1 MYNLARTDVRPI
13 QSIQETI
20 DPFRSVYQLQSGNI
34 YPWYGAK
41 AYQPSFG
48 KKKKTK
54 KKKNINKAVAY
65 CIKKNRVVGVYKK
78 PGRKGRYYFNG
89 TKVIKGKKCYKL
101 KSKANAALKKN
112 RPKRRKS
119 SSRSSSTYYYVIDG
133 REKKQPWKKGYS
145 KTRSP
150 TCNKY
155 KNELT
160 CHPAKAGCRWTGSS
174 CVNKFGSSR
183 FGSGTP
189 QVSPASRYNYTLAQ
203 YADNAST
210 PTDHLLGKIAGVS
223 AYSYPTD
230 TPNYHFYTQQTN
242 NSGYGF

>member
-13 QSIQETI
+13 TTQSIQETL
-20 DPFRSVYQLQSGNI
+20 DPFRSVYQLQSGNS

-48 KKKKTK
+48 KKKRK
-54 KKKNINKAVAY
+54 KQNNNKAVAY
-65 CIKKNRVVGVYKK
+65 CIKNNRVVGVYKK

-101 KSKANAALKKN
+101 KSKANAALKKK
-112 RPKRRKS
+112 RPRRRKS

-133 REKKQPWKKGYS
+133 REKKQSSWKKGYS

-155 KNELT
+155 YNELT
-160 CHPAKAGCRWTGSS
+160 CRHAKAGCKWTGT
-174 CVNKFGSSR
+174 CVNKFGQSR
-183 FGSGTP
+183 FGS
-189 QVSPASRYNYTLAQ
+189 PASKYNYTLAQ

-210 PTDHLLGKIAGVS
+210 PTDHLLGKISGTS
-223 AYSYPTD
+223 AYSYPTN
-230 TPNYHFYTQQTN
+230 TQNYHFYTQRTN

>member
-13 QSIQETI
+13 TTQSIQETL
-20 DPFRSVYQLQSGNI
+20 DPFRSVYQLQSGNS

-48 KKKKTK
+48 KKKKRK
-54 KKKNINKAVAY
+54 KQNNNKAVAY

-101 KSKANAALKKN
+101 KSKANAALKKTRN
-112 RPKRRKS
+112 SKRRKS
-119 SSRSSSTYYYVIDG
+119 SSRSTSSKTYYYYIDG
-133 REKKQPWKKGYS
+133 REKKQPSWKKGYS

-150 TCNKY
+150 SCNKY
-155 KNELT
+155 YNKET
-160 CHPAKAGCRWTGSS
+160 CLPAKAGCRWFGGS
-174 CVNKFGSSR
+174 CVNKFGQSR
-183 FGSGTP
+183 FGS
-189 QVSPASRYNYTLAQ
+189 PASKYNYTLAQ
-203 YADNAST
+203 YANNAST
-210 PTDHLLGKIAGVS
+210 PTDHLLGKISGTS
-223 AYSYPTD
+223 AYSYPTN
-230 TPNYHFYTQQTN
+230 TPNYHFYTQRTN